1 MGVDHIPPVD
11 RAPARLRD
19 EPGTPAVEPQERPP
33 PIAPSGEDRWERS
46 DPRPED
52 QADRQPPP
60 DPEGEEEEKEEEEEE
75 AGRPEADDKSK
86 HLDAR
91 A

>member
-11 RAPARLRD
+11 RAPARLRG

-60 DPEGEEEEKEEEEEE
+60 DPEGEEEEKEEEE
-75 AGRPEADDKSK
+75 AVQPEADDKSK